1 MQEIDCFILY
11 CMYWHFFL
19 LSILLLCFMPLL
31 RTCCMRALER
41 DGYLATWPLL
51 SLIMRIVC
59 SRARVRVAC
68 LLFLFIILRNSWPV
82 VVGAEQRKAAQRSF
96 NNYEQ
101 QTCAKNKTK
110 SCSVSLLR
118 LRSSIC
124 VCFLEFSFS
133 QITAHQFHSI
143 DYLCVCV

>member
-1 MQEIDCFILY
+1 
-11 CMYWHFFL
+11 
-19 LSILLLCFMPLL
+19 MPLL

-82 VVGAEQRKAAQRSF
+82 VVGAEQRKAAQRSAALIIT
-96 NNYEQ
+96 NNKRVRKIKQ
-101 QTCAKNKTK
+101 KVVRLVCCDCAAAF
-110 SCSVSLLR
+110 
-118 LRSSIC
+118 
-124 VCFLEFSFS
+124 VCASWNLAS
-133 QITAHQFHSI
+133 AK
-143 DYLCVCV
+143 